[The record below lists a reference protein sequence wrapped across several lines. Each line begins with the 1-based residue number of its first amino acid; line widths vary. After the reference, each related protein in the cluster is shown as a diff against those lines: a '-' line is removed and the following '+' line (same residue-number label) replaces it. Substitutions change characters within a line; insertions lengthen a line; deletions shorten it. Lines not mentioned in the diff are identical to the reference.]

1 MSEAAPGMDC
11 IYKDP
16 NAPVEARVKD
26 LLSRMTL
33 EEKVGQMTQIERR
46 VAQPNPDLIKDHCIG
61 TLLPLSFCL
70 SHTRCLRDGY
80 PKKWKNYLI

>member
-1 MSEAAPGMDC
+1 MDC
-11 IYKDP
+11 IYRDP

-46 VAQPNPDLIKDHCIG
+46 IAQPNPDLIKDLCIG
-61 TLLPLSFCL
+61 TTLLPLSL
-70 SHTRCLRDGY
+70 SLSA
-80 PKKWKNYLI
+80 

>member
-1 MSEAAPGMDC
+1 MSAAAGMDC
-11 IYKDP
+11 IYRDP

-46 VAQPNPDLIKDHCIG
+46 IAQPNPDLIKDLCIG
-61 TLLPLSFCL
+61 TLLSFSLSILFG
-70 SHTRCLRDGY
+70 S
-80 PKKWKNYLI
+80 YLH